1 MSWRVYRIS
10 NKEVLL
16 GQEMYGKKVSVVFQA
31 LLDVLVVVVDV
42 LEGVLEPREPLG
54 GPIRH
59 ADFLHVTAFY

>member
-1 MSWRVYRIS
+1 M
-10 NKEVLL
+10 

-31 LLDVLVVVVDV
+31 LLDVFVVVVDV